1 MKAMNAAKIVG
12 MVASV
17 VGAVASVVGAW
28 ASDKQLDNKVAEQV
42 SKAIAD
48 STKES

>member
-1 MKAMNAAKIVG
+1 MKGDKALKIIG
-12 MVASV
+12 MATTI

-28 ASDKQLDNKVAEQV
+28 VSDKQLDNKIAE
-42 SKAIAD
+42 KLNEAIAD